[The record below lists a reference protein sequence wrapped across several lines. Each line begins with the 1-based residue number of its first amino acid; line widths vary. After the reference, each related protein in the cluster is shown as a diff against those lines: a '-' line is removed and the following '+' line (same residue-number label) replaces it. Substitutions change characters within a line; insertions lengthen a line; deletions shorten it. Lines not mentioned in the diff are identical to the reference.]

1 MKWVVSEME
10 DVLPVITESFD
21 HAPSDVTRTTVH
33 GILGRI
39 YLYMAG
45 EAVSGVTDEE
55 KHTYYERLQNIAKQ

>member
-10 DVLPVITESFD
+10 EVLPVITESFD

-39 YLYMAG
+39 YLYMYPALQ
-45 EAVSGVTDEE
+45 T
-55 KHTYYERLQNIAKQ
+55 KRNTHITKRLQNIAKQ